1 MQSIVEN
8 FKTDALLSFR
18 KYKKLADRALEQIT
32 DEDFFRQID
41 PESNSIATIVKHI
54 AGNMRSRWRDFLTT
68 DGEKPDRDRD
78 SEFER
83 PPASRDELLRIW
95 EDGWRYVFAAIEP
108 LTEADLTRTITI
120 RGEPHS
126 VTQAINRAQAH
137 YAGHI
142 GQIVFLAKHF
152 KSTEWKTLTIPRH
165 RS

>member
-1 MQSIVEN
+1 MSHQLTTSYLA
-8 FKTDALLSFR
+8 DALKVLR
-18 KYKKLADRALEQIT
+18 VYKTMAERAIEQVSEEQIT
-32 DEDFFRQID
+32 QALD

-83 PPASRDELLRIW
+83 PPATRDELLRMW

-108 LTEADLTRTITI
+108 LTEADLARTITI

-126 VTQAINRAQAH
+126 VTQ
-137 YAGHI
+137 
-142 GQIVFLAKHF
+142 
-152 KSTEWKTLTIPRH
+152 
-165 RS
+165 